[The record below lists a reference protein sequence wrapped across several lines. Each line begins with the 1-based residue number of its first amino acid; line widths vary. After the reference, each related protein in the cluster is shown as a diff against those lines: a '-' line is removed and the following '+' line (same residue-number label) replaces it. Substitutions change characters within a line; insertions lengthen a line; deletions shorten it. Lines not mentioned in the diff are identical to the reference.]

1 MAANNRADD
10 NILEVM
16 DKLLDTYHAFND
28 VLKGSNVVHKVLAAS
43 KMRDMHKLLGERLE
57 SYAQTYANLDKDDH
71 ELIEGKVEEF
81 NQVGEKVKE
90 VEALMGKTDKLMDKF
105 YPVKTK
111 AAKKKRARRVNFNK
125 KLIRD

>member
-1 MAANNRADD
+1 MTVNNREGD

-43 KMRDMHKLLGERLE
+43 KMREMHKLLGERLK
-57 SYAQTYANLDKDDH
+57 SYSQTYANIDKEDH
-71 ELIEGKVEEF
+71 ELIEAKVFEF
-81 NQVGEKVKE
+81 KQVGEKVKE
-90 VEALMGKTDKLMDKF
+90 IEALMGKTDKLMDKF
-105 YPVKTK
+105 YPVKTQ